1 MKVFIYVLKHPVTN
15 EIRYVG
21 LTRFPVK
28 RLNNEINY
36 PHTSHL
42 RNWVNRLK
50 SELLKPV
57 MELVEETEEGLACD
71 AERKWIAEMRARG
84 CRLLNFTD
92 GGERGY
98 TYPDEVRA
106 AISAANKGRKKG
118 PLSAETKA
126 KISASLKGREI
137 TPGNGKFFAALNVK
151 RKGIPLSE
159 ETKAKLSENAKKRG
173 MTDEHKQ
180 KISAASRARAGQS
193 RFTKE
198 QRADIKFLIL
208 QGYSMGVISQ
218 TYGLSTG
225 MLSCVK
231 REITWSEIK
240 PSTSVPNAPL
250 LKTLRIRNEKGQYGR
265 VNNA

>member
-36 PHTSHL
+36 PHTNHL
-42 RNWVNRLK
+42 RNWVNSLK
-50 SELLKPV
+50 RELLKPV

-106 AISAANKGRKKG
+106 AISAAIRGKKRR
-118 PLSAETKA
+118 PMSDEHKA
-126 KISASLKGREI
+126 KISASQKGSKKPWSSARFVE
-137 TPGNGKFFAALNVK
+137 LNK
-151 RKGIPLSE
+151 SRAGIPLSE
-159 ETKAKLSENAKKRG
+159 ETKKKLSEIGKQHV
-173 MTDEHKQ
+173 MTEEHRENLRIARQATKLPSKFTDQQ
-180 KISAASRARAGQS
+180 KA
-193 RFTKE
+193 E
-198 QRADIKFLIL
+198 IKFLVKE
-208 QGYSMGVISQ
+208 GYSSGVIAEAYG
-218 TYGLSTG
+218 TYSGIG
-225 MLSCVK
+225 
-231 REITWSEIK
+231 WDIK
-240 PSTSVPNAPL
+240 KGNLWAKVEPAASASILPQ

-265 VNNA
+265 VNDA